1 LSDRYTRFV
10 REQTRPLSPPLVPE
24 ITLHLAD
31 AVTPLWQAT
40 ESTMEREGLPPPYW
54 AFAWPGGQ
62 ALARLLLDRPEL
74 ADGRTVLD
82 FAAGSAIGGI
92 AAAKSGAARVIAS
105 EIDPFA
111 LAAIDLNAALNG
123 VAIEPAAHD
132 VLAGPATGWDLI
144 LAGDVC
150 YERPMAERVTA
161 WLGEAAARGV
171 EILIADPGRA
181 YLPRSGL
188 TELARHDVPT
198 SLDLE
203 NRTLMTTRV
212 YRFVRG

>member
-1 LSDRYTRFV
+1 MTGRHLRFV
-10 REQTRPLSPPLVPE
+10 REQTRPLAPPLVPE

-40 ESTMEREGLPPPYW
+40 EAALEREGLPPPYW

-62 ALARLLLDRPEL
+62 ALARLLLDRPDL
-74 ADGRTVLD
+74 ARGRTALD
-82 FAAGSAIGGI
+82 FAAGCAVAAV
-92 AAAKSGAARVIAS
+92 AAAKSGAARVTAA

-111 LAAIDLNAALNG
+111 LAAIELNATLNG
-123 VAIEPAAHD
+123 VAIDLESRD
-132 VLAGPATGWDLI
+132 VLAAPPSGHSLI

-150 YERPMAERVTA
+150 YEKPMAERVLA
-161 WLGEAAARGV
+161 WLAQAVASGSDV
-171 EILIADPGRA
+171 LIADPGRA

-188 TELARHDVPT
+188 VELAAYDVPT

-203 NRTLMTTRV
+203 NRQLMTTRV
-212 YRFVRG
+212 YRFVP

>member
-1 LSDRYTRFV
+1 LTGRHLRFV
-10 REQTRPLSPPLVPE
+10 REQTRPLAPPLVPE

-40 ESTMEREGLPPPYW
+40 EAALEREGLPPPYW

-62 ALARLLLDRPEL
+62 ALARLLLDRPDL
-74 ADGRTVLD
+74 ARGRTALD
-82 FAAGSAIGGI
+82 FAAGCAVAAV
-92 AAAKSGAARVIAS
+92 AAAKSGAARVTAA

-111 LAAIDLNAALNG
+111 LAAIELNATLNG
-123 VAIEPAAHD
+123 VAIDLESRD
-132 VLAGPATGWDLI
+132 VLAAPPSGHSLI

-150 YERPMAERVTA
+150 YEKPMAERVLA
-161 WLGEAAARGV
+161 WLAQAVASGSDV
-171 EILIADPGRA
+171 LIADPGRA

-188 TELARHDVPT
+188 VELAAYDVPT

-203 NRTLMTTRV
+203 NRQLMTTRV
-212 YRFVRG
+212 YRFVP